1 MTYQVND
8 QLIKATQEL
17 WDEIV
22 ESDGKF
28 AMKYKKELLEV
39 VDAKLSGIISGKRIQ
54 DVNFEKD
61 LKVGELEFKDKGL
74 KKLSERAKK

>member
-1 MTYQVND
+1 MND

-22 ESDGKF
+22 ESDAKF
-28 AMKYKKELLEV
+28 SMKYKRELLEV
-39 VDAKLSGIISGKRIQ
+39 VDAKLSGIISSKRIE

-74 KKLSERAKK
+74 KKLNERAKK

>member
-1 MTYQVND
+1 MTHQVND

-22 ESDGKF
+22 ESDAKF
-28 AMKYKKELLEV
+28 AMKYKRELLDV
-39 VDAKLSGIISGKRIQ
+39 VDAKLSGIISGKSIK

-74 KKLSERAKK
+74 KKLNERAKK

>member
-1 MTYQVND
+1 LTHQVND

-22 ESDGKF
+22 ESDAKF
-28 AMKYKKELLEV
+28 SMKYKRELLEV
-39 VDAKLSGIISGKRIQ
+39 VDAKLSGIISSKRIE

-74 KKLSERAKK
+74 KKLNERAKK